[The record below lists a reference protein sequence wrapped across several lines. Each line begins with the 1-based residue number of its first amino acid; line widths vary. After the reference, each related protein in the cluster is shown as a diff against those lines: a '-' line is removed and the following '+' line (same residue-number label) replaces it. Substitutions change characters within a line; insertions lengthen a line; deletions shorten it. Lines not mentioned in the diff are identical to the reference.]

1 MKHQLA
7 SDFKYTDFFNT
18 FRLGMVE
25 DFLKVFPNFSD
36 KQPTPEERELDPK
49 YKMKTVGQW
58 KTAGNAAAGDAW
70 KVEGLR
76 YTDPDVNTRSA
87 TNRDKYPSAWRLV
100 EFFDNVFPDG
110 VEGGQIAC
118 PIATYSIMEA
128 HSRIGRHTGI
138 ENRRKQYVRCHIP
151 LIVPEGDIKFEIE
164 RSIIIDWSDVFAF
177 DNQCEHSAWNNS
189 SYRRLVF
196 LIDLHRSVVGWPAY
210 ES

>member
-1 MKHQLA
+1 MKYQLA
-7 SDFKYTDFFNT
+7 DEFIFTDFFNT
-18 FRLGMVE
+18 FREGMVT
-25 DFLKVFPNFSD
+25 DFLSVFPNFSE

-76 YTDPDVNTRSA
+76 YTDPGVNTKSA
-87 TNRDKYPSAWRLV
+87 TNRDKYPTAWKLV
-100 EFFDNVFPDG
+100 DYFDDLYPDG

-151 LIVPEGDIKFEIE
+151 LIVPEGDIVFEIE
-164 RSIIIDWSDVFAF
+164 RKVFITWDNVFAF

-196 LIDLHRSVVGWPAY
+196 LIDLHRSIVKWPPA
-210 ES
+210 

>member
-1 MKHQLA
+1 MKYQLA
-7 SDFKYTDFFNT
+7 DSFKFTDFFNS
-18 FRLGMVE
+18 FREGMVE
-25 DFLKVFPNFSD
+25 DFLKVFPSFSD
-36 KQPTPEERELDPK
+36 EQPKPQAQDLDPK
-49 YKMKTVGQW
+49 YKLKTVGQW

-76 YTDPDVNTRSA
+76 YTDPNAKTGSA
-87 TNRDKYPSAWRLV
+87 SNRDKYPTAWKLV
-100 EFFDNVFPDG
+100 DHFDSLYPQG
-110 VEGGQIAC
+110 VEGGLIAC

-164 RSIIIDWSDVFAF
+164 RTTIVDWSNVFAF

-189 SYRRLVF
+189 SHRRLVF
-196 LIDLHRSVVGWPAY
+196 LIDLHRSIVGWPPA
-210 ES
+210 